1 MALQEPL
8 RGLRPRE
15 KREKR
20 LSLGRSKAPVR
31 PGCANLDLL
40 KASFQAR
47 GINARGWKG

>member
-1 MALQEPL
+1 MAFQEPL

-15 KREKR
+15 KRGTH
-20 LSLGRSKAPVR
+20 LSLGRSKAPVW
-31 PGCANLDLL
+31 PGCVNLDLL